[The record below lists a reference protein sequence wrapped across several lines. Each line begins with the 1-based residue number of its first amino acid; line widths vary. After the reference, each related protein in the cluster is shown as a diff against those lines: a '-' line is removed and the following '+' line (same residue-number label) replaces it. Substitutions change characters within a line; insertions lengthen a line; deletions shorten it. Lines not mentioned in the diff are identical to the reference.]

1 MPKPLNE
8 QTVLI
13 TGAAQGLGHAL
24 GRAFHSAGATVI
36 LLDVNE
42 KGLNAVAE
50 SLESRVHTFTVDL
63 ADAKAT
69 SEAIQT
75 IAGQHGTIDTLIHNA
90 AILEAEPFE
99 TMTLEQWQRTVNVG
113 IQAAFLLTQ
122 GVWKGM
128 QNVGG
133 CVVFVSSRSG
143 VEGFKNES
151 AYCTAKHGLE
161 GLMKCL
167 ALEGEAH
174 GIFAHTV
181 TPGMYMHTPMSE
193 RNYTDDLKTKW
204 VDPMLLTPAFLHLAK
219 RTDTTL
225 SGQRL
230 SAWKLS
236 QALKE

>member
-1 MPKPLNE
+1 MPKPLHE

-24 GRAFHSAGATVI
+24 GRAFHNAGATVI

-42 KGLNAVAE
+42 KGLDALAE
-50 SLESRVHTFTVDL
+50 SLESRVHTFMVDL

-69 SEAIQT
+69 SETVQAIT
-75 IAGQHGTIDTLIHNA
+75 RQHGTIDTLIHNA
-90 AILEAEPFE
+90 AILETEPFE
-99 TMTLEQWQRTVNVG
+99 TMTLERWQQTVNVG

-122 GVWKGM
+122 GVWQGM
-128 QNVGG
+128 KETGG

-143 VEGFKNES
+143 IEGFKDES

-174 GIFAHTV
+174 GIFAHAV
-181 TPGMYMHTPMSE
+181 TPGMYMHTLMSE

-204 VDPMLLTPAFLHLAK
+204 VDPMLLTPSFLHLAT
-219 RTDTTL
+219 RTDATL

-230 SAWKLS
+230 SSWELS
-236 QALKE
+236 QRLKE